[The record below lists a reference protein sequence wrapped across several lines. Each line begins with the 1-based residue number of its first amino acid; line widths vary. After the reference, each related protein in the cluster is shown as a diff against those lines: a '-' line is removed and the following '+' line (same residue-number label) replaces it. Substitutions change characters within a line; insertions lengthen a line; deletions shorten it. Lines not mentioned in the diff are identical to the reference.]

1 MSSTPSA
8 SPEWTGAAPQ
18 QQRPRSTRARCG
30 PSPAGK
36 HVDPVLRRQL
46 TRYGAPAAFLA
57 AATVAVLLIKA
68 GLDTS
73 DSQSTTARTQT
84 TAAHTAPP
92 PPTTTIVLSD
102 QMSTATTPTNAQ
114 YYVIQAGDT
123 LGAIAARY

>member
-1 MSSTPSA
+1 M
-8 SPEWTGAAPQ
+8 
-18 QQRPRSTRARCG
+18 
-30 PSPAGK
+30 
-36 HVDPVLRRQL
+36 DPVLRRQL

-57 AATVAVLLIKA
+57 AVTVAVLLIKA

-102 QMSTATTPTNAQ
+102 QTSTATTPTNAQ

-123 LGAIAARY
+123 LGAIAARYNTTVEELMTLNPGLDPNALHPGDRIRVG

>member
-1 MSSTPSA
+1 M
-8 SPEWTGAAPQ
+8 
-18 QQRPRSTRARCG
+18 
-30 PSPAGK
+30 
-36 HVDPVLRRQL
+36 DPVLRRQL

-102 QMSTATTPTNAQ
+102 QTSTATTPTNAQ

-123 LGAIAARY
+123 LGAIAARYSTTVDQLMTLNPGLDPNALHPGDRIRVG

>member
-1 MSSTPSA
+1 M
-8 SPEWTGAAPQ
+8 
-18 QQRPRSTRARCG
+18 
-30 PSPAGK
+30 
-36 HVDPVLRRQL
+36 DPVLRRQL
-46 TRYGAPAAFLA
+46 TRYGTPAAFLA

-102 QMSTATTPTNAQ
+102 QTSTATTPTNAQ

-123 LGAIAARY
+123 LGAIAARYNTTVEELMTLNPGLDPNALHPGDRIRVG